1 VTNDYDTCIWDVSAW
16 NGTYTRRGL
25 CIMDLYTLHH
35 PMRGNSDTRY
45 TREFSI
51 PRL

>member
-1 VTNDYDTCIWDVSAW
+1 MIVIPAFGVVSAW
-16 NGTYTRRGL
+16 NGTYTGRGL
-25 CIMDLYTLHH
+25 CIMDLYTFHH
-35 PMRGNSDTRY
+35 RMMKNSDTRY